1 MGFWRNLILG
11 GAIFGA
17 TAGAPA
23 QAQENTDNQPSAKEK
38 IEMMQKRIAHTQD
51 SILAQAPEASV
62 AEFRTFATKIVE
74 NDFGKFNYEEAC
86 AGNSKYD
93 EVYSGF
99 EAYLNVNPSMGL
111 NYYPHIEGGVHS
123 KGGDFTI
130 HIGKPG
136 KDGYP
141 EDGEI
146 YNVDDKGVY
155 KEIGEWNEKTQKY
168 DPIYLPPQAQKKV
181 LGHALQQLKEY
192 QKTHST
198 IDYTQVAMAQKV
210 ND

>member
-38 IEMMQKRIAHTQD
+38 IEMMQRKIAHTQD

-62 AEFRTFATKIVE
+62 EEFRTFATTVVE
-74 NDFGKFNYEEAC
+74 KEFGKFNYNDAC

-99 EAYLNVNPSMGL
+99 EASLNVNPSMGL

-155 KEIGEWNEKTQKY
+155 KETDEQNN
-168 DPIYLPPQAQKKV
+168 PIYLPNKAQSKV
-181 LGHALQQLKEY
+181 LGHAMQQLKDY

-198 IDYTQVAMAQKV
+198 IDYAQVATAQKV
-210 ND
+210 NG

>member
-1 MGFWRNLILG
+1 MGFWQKLFLG
-11 GAIFGA
+11 GMIVGA
-17 TAGAPA
+17 TAGGVK
-23 QAQENTDNQPSAKEK
+23 AQEVEKDQPSAKEK
-38 IEMMQKRIAHTQD
+38 IEMMQRKIAHTQD

-62 AEFRTFATKIVE
+62 EEFRTFATTMVE
-74 NDFGKFNYEEAC
+74 KEFGKFNYDEAC
-86 AGNSKYD
+86 AGNSKYS
-93 EVYSGF
+93 EVFSGF
-99 EAYLNVNPSMGL
+99 EDSLNVNPSMGL

-123 KGGDFTI
+123 KGGDFSI

-146 YNVDDKGVY
+146 YNIDDKGVY
-155 KEIGEWNEKTQKY
+155 KETGEWNEKTQQY

-181 LGHALQQLKEY
+181 LGHAMQQLKEY